1 MNELTAYI
9 LISIMMIVSFFAV
22 LGFIYIN
29 IISYI
34 DSIKNKRIGQ
44 LIIQTLFNTLQIAA
58 IIIVLIQLNK

>member
-9 LISIMMIVSFFAV
+9 LISIIMIVSFFAV

-34 DSIKNKRIGQ
+34 DSIKNRRIGQ

>member
-1 MNELTAYI
+1 MNELTVHV
-9 LISIMMIVSFFAV
+9 LISIIMIVSFFAV
-22 LGFIYIN
+22 LGFIYIY

-34 DSIKNKRIGQ
+34 DSIKNRRIGQ

>member
-34 DSIKNKRIGQ
+34 DSIKNRRIGQ

>member
-34 DSIKNKRIGQ
+34 DSIKNKRISL
-44 LIIQTLFNTLQIAA
+44 LIIQTLFNTLQIGA

>member
-1 MNELTAYI
+1 MNELTVHV
-9 LISIMMIVSFFAV
+9 LVSIMMIVSFFAV

-34 DSIKNKRIGQ
+34 DSIKNRRIGQ

>member
-1 MNELTAYI
+1 MNELTVHV
-9 LISIMMIVSFFAV
+9 LISIIMIVSFFAV

-34 DSIKNKRIGQ
+34 DSIKNRRIGQ